1 MRLLLTLFC
10 VCIAAAGTAS
20 AAAATKHERP
30 KAGSRHAGA
39 AICGECHKP
48 ELEEWR
54 GSHHDLAMQVAD
66 ASTVLG
72 DFGDATFVQFGVSS
86 RFFKRGDRFFV
97 RTEGADGQL
106 ADFEIRYTFGATP
119 LQQYLIEFPDGRLQ
133 ALGIAWDSHP
143 EEQGGQRWFHLYPD
157 EKIGHDD
164 PLHWTGPN
172 QNWNF
177 MCAECHSTALK
188 KDFRPEE
195 DRYQTTWAEIDVAC
209 EACHGPGAEHV
220 VWAEAKAKAEKE
232 GTPFEGDVGMGL
244 AVRLGKPAAVKW
256 VIDPKTGT
264 AIPKRSWDQA
274 LEIETCA
281 RCHSR
286 RAVIAED
293 YVHGRPLMDTHR
305 PALLEERLYHLDGQ
319 IKDEVYVY
327 GSFVQSRMYHV
338 WVSCSHCHEPHSLA
352 LRAQGNALCGR
363 CHLPER
369 FDDPAHH
376 FHKPDSTGSVCV
388 ECHMPATP
396 YMVVDPRR
404 DHSIR
409 IPRPD
414 LSVKLGTSDACSGC
428 HDDHP
433 PEWSAEAVA
442 RWYGPERRREAHF
455 GETLW
460 AARSGRADAETALAT
475 LADDTTQPGIARATA
490 LSLLSGR
497 LSFDS
502 LPTVE
507 RSLHDDDAMVRLAA
521 LRLLEALPPEDR
533 LPRAVRLL
541 QDPVRAVRIEA
552 ARVLVSTPAETLG
565 ASQRAAFE
573 SALLEYRAAQRAN
586 AERPESQL
594 NLALLYLDRGE
605 VKRAEEAYRSALK
618 IDGTFV
624 PAYVNLADL
633 YRLQGRD
640 TEGEAVLREAV
651 AIAPENAALHHS
663 LGLLWIRQ
671 KRLSEAV
678 ESLER
683 ATRLAPDA
691 PRYSYVY
698 ALALQSTDRSDQ
710 AMAELARAHDL
721 HPAYLDIVV
730 ALATLHRDRGEV
742 EPALTYARK
751 WQQLA
756 PRDPRAMQLMAELE
770 RRGRRPK

>member
-1 MRLLLTLFC
+1 MRFSLTFLC
-10 VCIAAAGTAS
+10 VYIAAAGTLS
-20 AAAATKHERP
+20 AAATARHERP
-30 KAGSRHAGA
+30 TTESHHVGA

-72 DFGDATFVQFGVSS
+72 DFGDATFLQFGVSS

-97 RTEGADGQL
+97 HTEGADGEL
-106 ADFEIRYTFGATP
+106 ADFEIQYTFGVTP

-133 ALGIAWDSHP
+133 ALGIAWDSRP
-143 EEQGGQRWFHLYPD
+143 KEQGGQRWFHLYPE
-157 EKIGHDD
+157 EKIDHDD

-188 KDFRPEE
+188 KNFHPEE
-195 DRYQTTWAEIDVAC
+195 DRYQTTWAEIDVGC
-209 EACHGPGAEHV
+209 EACHGPGTEHV
-220 VWAEAKAKAEKE
+220 VWAEARAKAEKE
-232 GTPFEGDVGMGL
+232 GTPFEGDGGMGL
-244 AVRLGKPAAVKW
+244 AVRLGKPAEVKW

-264 AIPKRSWDQA
+264 AIPKRSWEQA
-274 LEIETCA
+274 LEVETCA

-286 RAVIAED
+286 RAVISED

-305 PALLEERLYHLDGQ
+305 PAFLEERLYHLDGQ

-327 GSFVQSRMYHV
+327 GSFLQSRMYRV
-338 WVSCSHCHEPHSLA
+338 WVTCSHCHEPHSLT

-369 FDDPAHH
+369 FDAATHH
-376 FHKPDSTGSVCV
+376 FHKPGSTGSVCV
-388 ECHMPATP
+388 ECHMPETT

-414 LSVKLGTSDACSGC
+414 LSVKLGISDACSAC
-428 HDDHP
+428 HADHP
-433 PEWSAEAVA
+433 PEWSADAVV
-442 RWYGPERRREAHF
+442 RWYGPDRRREAHF

-460 AARSGRADAETALAT
+460 AARSGHADSEAALAG

-497 LSFDS
+497 LSLDS
-502 LPTVE
+502 LPSVE
-507 RSLHDDDAMVRLAA
+507 RALYDEDAMVRLTA

-552 ARVLVSTPAETLG
+552 ARVLVSVPLETLTAG
-565 ASQRAAFE
+565 QRAAFDA
-573 SALLEYRAAQRAN
+573 ALGEYYVAQRAN

-594 NLALLYLDRGE
+594 NLALLHLERGE
-605 VKRAEEAYRSALK
+605 VKRAEDAYRSALK
-618 IDGTFV
+618 IDRTFV

-633 YRLQGRD
+633 YRVQGRD
-640 TEGEAVLREAV
+640 TEGEKVLREAI
-651 AIAPENAALHHS
+651 AIAPENAALHHA

-678 ESLER
+678 DSLER
-683 ATRLAPDA
+683 AARLAPDA

-698 ALALQSTDRSDQ
+698 ALALQATDRSDQ
-710 AMAELARAHDL
+710 AMAELARAHDR
-721 HPAYLDIVV
+721 HPDSLNIVV
-730 ALATLHRDRGEV
+730 ALATLHRDRGEI
-742 EPALTYARK
+742 EPALVYARK
-751 WQQLA
+751 WQRLA
-756 PRDPRAMQLMAELE
+756 SRDPRAMQLVEELE
-770 RRGRRPK
+770 RRLR